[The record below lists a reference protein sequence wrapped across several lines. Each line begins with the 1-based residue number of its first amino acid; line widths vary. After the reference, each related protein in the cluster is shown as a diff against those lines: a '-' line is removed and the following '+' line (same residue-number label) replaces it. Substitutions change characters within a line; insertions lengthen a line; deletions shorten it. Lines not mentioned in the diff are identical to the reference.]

1 MTGILCFLNLL
12 LILSEKFLYYFFL
25 AINIF
30 IEVYFINSVIQI
42 LDVQHYDSQFLKII
56 LHLQLL
62 YNIGYI
68 LLQDTV
74 DLHVY

>member
-30 IEVYFINSVIQI
+30 IEVYFINNVIQI
-42 LDVQHYDSQFLKII
+42 LDVHYDSQFLNII

-74 DLHVY
+74 DLHIY